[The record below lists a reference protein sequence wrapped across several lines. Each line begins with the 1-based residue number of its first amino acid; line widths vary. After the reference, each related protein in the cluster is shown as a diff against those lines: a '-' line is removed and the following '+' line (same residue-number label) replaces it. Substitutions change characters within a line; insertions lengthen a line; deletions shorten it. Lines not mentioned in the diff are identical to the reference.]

1 MEIGFFFEN
10 AEVDQSGAKPSTQ
23 QRLLLELARSFIA
36 LPSRK
41 HQEAICNLARV
52 LPTRTRSASRIS
64 PSLPTIKPS
73 GKREIMLGARR

>member
-10 AEVDQSGAKPSTQ
+10 AEVDQSGFKPSTQ

-52 LPTRTRSASRIS
+52 LAYSDPINDTSLTIPTDD
-64 PSLPTIKPS
+64 
-73 GKREIMLGARR
+73 

>member
-10 AEVDQSGAKPSTQ
+10 AEVDQSGFKPSTQ

-52 LPTRTRSASRIS
+52 LAHADPIGE
-64 PSLPTIKPS
+64 PDLTIP
-73 GKREIMLGARR
+73 ADD